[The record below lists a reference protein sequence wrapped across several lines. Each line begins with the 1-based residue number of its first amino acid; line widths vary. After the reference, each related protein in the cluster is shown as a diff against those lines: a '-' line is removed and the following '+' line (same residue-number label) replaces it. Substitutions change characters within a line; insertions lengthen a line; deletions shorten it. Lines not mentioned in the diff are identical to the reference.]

1 MPTLSVD
8 VVRRYGF
15 ALLSVGLAVVSSLLV
30 AEVFGDRH
38 PFFLFL
44 VAVAIAAGYGGY
56 GPSLLAL
63 ALSWLSV
70 DSILLLSPAH
80 PPSFESNPHDAFA
93 SFTVGAAIT
102 VLGGALRAARERA
115 KVTSFELRQAFESH
129 QAEREWYQIS
139 LASICRCRDHDRSRR
154 TGDLPESRRLSSHR
168 MEFGS
173 GD

>member
-15 ALLSVGLAVVSSLLV
+15 AFLSVGLAVVSSLFV

-38 PFFLFL
+38 PYFLFL
-44 VAVAIAAGYGGY
+44 IAIVVAAGYGGY

-70 DSILLLSPAH
+70 DYILLLSPAR

-93 SFTVGAAIT
+93 FFAVGAAIT
-102 VLGGALRAARERA
+102 VLGGSLRAALERA
-115 KVTSFELRQAFESH
+115 KVSNSRLRRELEGQ
-129 QAEREWYQIS
+129 QAEREWHQIS
-139 LASICRCRDHDRSRR
+139 LASIADAVITTDPKGQVIFLNPAACRL
-154 TGDLPESRRLSSHR
+154 TGWSLR
-168 MEFGS
+168 
-173 GD
+173 